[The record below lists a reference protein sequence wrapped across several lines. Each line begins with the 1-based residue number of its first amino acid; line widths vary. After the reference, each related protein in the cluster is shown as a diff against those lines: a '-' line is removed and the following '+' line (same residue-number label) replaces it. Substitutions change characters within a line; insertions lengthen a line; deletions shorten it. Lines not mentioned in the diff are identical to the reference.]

1 MVLWG
6 PYSLGQ
12 SCQRQP
18 IFRTCM
24 IPLRMRRS
32 SFRSGPG
39 WFVGRCGMIFA
50 HCSSSNQNKF
60 ESIRLGSLQVDQ
72 AIESNEPCLGL
83 EPSTHL
89 DLQVCCNL
97 PHRARP
103 CRGAQGREIQALEP
117 LAACPSLAIDRTGL
131 LKTEAA

>member
-1 MVLWG
+1 MVLCG
-6 PYSLGQ
+6 PYSFGQ

-18 IFRTCM
+18 IFKTCM

-60 ESIRLGSLQVDQ
+60 ESIGLGSLQVDQ

-83 EPSTHL
+83 EP
-89 DLQVCCNL
+89 
-97 PHRARP
+97 RALRHP
-103 CRGAQGREIQALEP
+103 PLLKSSVPAGIALETTMFFRSM
-117 LAACPSLAIDRTGL
+117 LALILLLPASRVLADEIP
-131 LKTEAA
+131 A